1 MRAVVPSIALALLLA
16 ACGQGGGN
24 QVTNGGEPESNLS
37 TSTAPTQDLA
47 TLLGNQPR
55 LVTLVKA
62 AGMEK
67 VLSGKEPYTILAP
80 NDAALDALPAG
91 TLDRLQKPEGRA
103 ELTALLRAHILPGT
117 ILAADLKR
125 AVDSGNGKA
134 TLATMAGDP
143 LTVTRDGDGYRI
155 TDASGKGAR
164 VLGTEQLARNGVI
177 HPIDAVLPAPSGQ

>member
-47 TLLGNQPR
+47 ALLGNQPR

-67 VLSGKEPYTILAP
+67 ALSGKEPYTILAP

-91 TLDRLQKPEGRA
+91 TLDRQPDGCRQLLVRRLEGV
-103 ELTALLRAHILPGT
+103 
-117 ILAADLKR
+117 AADR
-125 AVDSGNGKA
+125 AAQAQQPGRVAAHRSA
-134 TLATMAGDP
+134 AGQRRANVACGRRCSSCTDP
-143 LTVTRDGDGYRI
+143 PIASIEAWTR
-155 TDASGKGAR
+155 
-164 VLGTEQLARNGVI
+164 
-177 HPIDAVLPAPSGQ
+177 